1 MARQPAGYTGTA
13 KVLHW
18 VTGAVIVAGFSVGLY
33 MVDLPFSPGKL
44 STYSYHKWI
53 GVSAF
58 ALVLL
63 RLAWRVGHAPPAW
76 PAGMPRWQA
85 AAAGAVHV
93 LLYALMLAI
102 PVTGW
107 LYSSASGVPTVP
119 FGVAAL
125 QLPDLVAKDRG
136 LADVLRFV
144 HRAFNYSLASLVVVH
159 VAAAVG
165 HRFFDDHGILAR
177 MMPGGK
183 A

>member
-18 VTGAVIVAGFSVGLY
+18 VTGAVIVAGFSA
-33 MVDLPFSPGKL
+33 
-44 STYSYHKWI
+44 YSYHKWI

-63 RLAWRVGHAPPAW
+63 RLAWRIGHAPPAW

-165 HRFFDDHGILAR
+165 HRFFDDQGILAR